1 MGRLE
6 GVRERGIRGGKETEE
21 RERGGGR
28 NTTQPN
34 PASERGE
41 MEIRRGS
48 SERG

>member
-21 RERGGGR
+21 RGGR

-41 MEIRRGS
+41 MEIRRKGS

>member
-1 MGRLE
+1 MRE
-6 GVRERGIRGGKETEE
+6 GDRRE
-21 RERGGGR
+21 RERGGR